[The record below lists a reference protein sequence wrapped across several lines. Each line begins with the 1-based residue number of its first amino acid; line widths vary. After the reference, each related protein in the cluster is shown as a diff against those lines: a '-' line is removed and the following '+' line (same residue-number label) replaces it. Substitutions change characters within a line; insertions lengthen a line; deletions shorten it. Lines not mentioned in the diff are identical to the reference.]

1 MMNEVRKTHE
11 ESPATRTY
19 VAPHARVV
27 HFQSEGVLCASVMG
41 IFHEGFEIDE
51 TYELK
56 HGGHEHEK
64 IIISLYSHYGYRF
77 LC

>member
-27 HFQSEGVLCASVMG
+27 HFQSEGMLCISGVY
-41 IFHEGFEIDE
+41 
-51 TYELK
+51 T
-56 HGGHEHEK
+56 EK
-64 IIISLYSHYGYRF
+64 FIEKDYTDGYF
-77 LC
+77 WD